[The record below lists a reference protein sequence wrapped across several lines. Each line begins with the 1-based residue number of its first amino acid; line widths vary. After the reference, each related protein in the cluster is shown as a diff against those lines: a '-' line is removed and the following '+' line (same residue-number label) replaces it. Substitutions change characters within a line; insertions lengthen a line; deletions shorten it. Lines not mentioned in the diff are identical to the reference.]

1 MLKEHVGVGVAGRT
15 EVGRV
20 EVLACLKRMW
30 LEGLKWDTWRY
41 SLA

>member
-1 MLKEHVGVGVAGRT
+1 MLKEHVDVAGKT
-15 EVGRV
+15 EVGHV
-20 EVLACLKRMW
+20 GVLACLKSTWVW